1 MKKSTVQINMYLELI
16 EVIDKQNKMIADL
29 VNENA
34 EKENMINE
42 LMSEFV
48 GECST

>member
-42 LMSEFV
+42 LMQQE
-48 GECST
+48 EYLY